1 MNKRTGAI
9 GTAAIA
15 RSWTHR
21 FTFVLLIAFAFGLM
35 LIGKPDSVLIS
46 QVRMLAID
54 LAAPVINAVSRPID
68 AARETAGDVRDY
80 LALKAENESLRLQNE
95 TLIEWQRVAREL
107 QAENASLR
115 DLLNFQ
121 PGPRATFISATVVAD
136 TSSSFIRSLIV
147 LAGKDA
153 GVAKGQAAITGA
165 GLAGRVLEVGDR
177 SARILLL
184 TDINARVPV
193 VSERSRDQAV
203 LAGRNSELPEL
214 LYLPRDSDLKVGDRL
229 VTSGQGGVFP
239 AGIPV
244 GEVVAN
250 ANGRVEV
257 RPYVDF
263 SRLETLRIIDFSLPG
278 ILQEDLGVDMSKVLE
293 PKPAGFGRSGTP
305 Q

>member
-9 GTAAIA
+9 GTATIA

-21 FTFVLLIAFAFGLM
+21 FTFALLIACAFGLM
-35 LIGKPDSVLIS
+35 LIGKPDSVLVS
-46 QVRMLAID
+46 QARMMAID
-54 LAAPVINAVSRPID
+54 LAAPVINAISRPID

-95 TLIEWQRVAREL
+95 ALVEWQRVAREL
-107 QAENASLR
+107 QAENANLR
-115 DLLNFQ
+115 NLLEFQ
-121 PGPRATFISATVVAD
+121 PGPRATFITAPVVAD
-136 TSSSFIRSLIV
+136 TSSSFVRSLIV
-147 LAGKDA
+147 LAGSDA

-165 GLAGRVLEVGDR
+165 GLAGRVLEVGGR

-193 VSERSRDQAV
+193 VAERSRDQAV

-263 SRLETLRIIDFSLPG
+263 SRLEMLRIIDFRLPG
-278 ILQEDLGVDMSKVLE
+278 ILMEDLGVDTSKVLE
-293 PKPAGFGRSGTP
+293 PKPAGSAHGGAS